1 MRPLVGLVDNL
12 FWLYELMILARIV
25 MSWIRV
31 SYYNPWVRLIARIT
45 DPYLNLFRSIIPPL
59 GAFDFSP
66 IIALFVLVML
76 RRVVLT
82 LLVAG
87 F

>member
-1 MRPLVGLVDNL
+1 MMWSLANLVDRL
-12 FWLYELMILARIV
+12 FMLYELLILARII
-25 MSWIRV
+25 MSWVRV
-31 SYYNPWVRLIARIT
+31 NYYNPWVRLIARFT
-45 DPYLNLFRSIIPPL
+45 DPYLNIFRAFIPPL

-66 IIALFVLVML
+66 ILALFVLMML

-82 LLVAG
+82 LLTG

>member
-1 MRPLVGLVDNL
+1 MWSLVDLIGNL
-12 FWLYELMILARIV
+12 FMLYELMILVRIV

-31 SYYNPWVRLIARIT
+31 SYYNPWVRLIARLT
-45 DPYLNLFRSIIPPL
+45 DPYLNLFRSIVPPL

-66 IIALFVLVML
+66 ILALFVLIML

-82 LLVAG
+82 LLTG

>member
-1 MRPLVGLVDNL
+1 MWSLVDLIDNL
-12 FWLYELMILARIV
+12 FMLYELMILARIV

-31 SYYNPWVRLIARIT
+31 SYYTPWVRLIARIT

-66 IIALFVLVML
+66 ILALFVLIML

-82 LLVAG
+82 LLTG

>member
-1 MRPLVGLVDNL
+1 MWSLASLVDRL
-12 FWLYELMILARIV
+12 FLLYELLILARII

-31 SYYNPWVRLIARIT
+31 NYYNPWVKLIGRLT
-45 DPYLNLFRSIIPPL
+45 DPYLNIFRSFVLPL
-59 GAFDFSP
+59 GAVDFSP
-66 IIALFVLVML
+66 ILALFVLMML

-82 LLVAG
+82 LLAG